1 MPSQLSITS
10 GIFTN
15 MSEAITSASYN
26 TINYI
31 KGDNEELFNIL
42 KTRSYSR
49 SHNWLQLFFDLE
61 SEEDEHTILLCCFVI
76 RNGNMP
82 SIIDKEALLNKV
94 YDLVYCKNGADLL
107 SELEDYVCNID
118 TCAPPRRKDAEIYY
132 DKLLEVLEKEKTIIA
147 LPIGWVVNLA
157 KLYA

>member
-15 MSEAITSASYN
+15 MTEAITSASYN

-31 KGDNEELFNIL
+31 KGNNEELFNIL
-42 KTRSYSR
+42 KTK

-76 RNGNMP
+76 RSGAMP
-82 SIIDKEALLNKV
+82 SIIDKKELLVKV
-94 YDLVYCKNGADLL
+94 ADLVYCKNKDALT
-107 SELEDYVCNID
+107 SKLEDYVCTFV
-118 TCAPPRRKDAEIYY
+118 TCAPPREDAEIDY
-132 DKLLEVLEKEKTIIA
+132 DKLLEGLEKENSVIK